1 MPRAT
6 RNLKDQTLSYTYST
20 VSPLN
25 ERRRKMNAKRCFW
38 IWAPPWQLLSAALGQ
53 FWEESGS
60 ATLMMMLDA

>member
-1 MPRAT
+1 
-6 RNLKDQTLSYTYST
+6 
-20 VSPLN
+20 
-25 ERRRKMNAKRCFW
+25 MNAKRCFW